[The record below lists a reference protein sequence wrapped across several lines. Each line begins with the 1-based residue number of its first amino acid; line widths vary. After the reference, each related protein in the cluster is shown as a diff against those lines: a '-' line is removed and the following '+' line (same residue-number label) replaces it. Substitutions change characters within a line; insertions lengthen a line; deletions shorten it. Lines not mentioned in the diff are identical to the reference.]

1 MIKQGRLKPNE
12 EITID
17 IHFKAIKEQKFS
29 EILKLVAEDVENLNI
44 ISNPIDIPIEAE
56 AFDISVDLK
65 FPNDNSENLL
75 DFDAIRV
82 GDFKDQTFTVK
93 NIGLYKIK
101 VSFVLKKKLIKE
113 CFRIEPMEFE
123 LEPNNMK

>member
-44 ISNPIDIPIEAE
+44 ISNPIDIPIEA
-56 AFDISVDLK
+56 
-65 FPNDNSENLL
+65 
-75 DFDAIRV
+75 
-82 GDFKDQTFTVK
+82 
-93 NIGLYKIK
+93 
-101 VSFVLKKKLIKE
+101 
-113 CFRIEPMEFE
+113 
-123 LEPNNMK
+123 